1 MVTVTKI
8 NENTVKI
15 IGRIDS
21 NNAAQFEKE
30 LFESLE
36 SSADSVIID
45 ADELEYISSA
55 GLRVLLKLKKSKKG
69 NINLINASS
78 EVYDIFEVTGFSSF
92 LNVSKKLREIN
103 VEGCEVIGERA
114 NGKVYR
120 IDAETIVKVFSS
132 NATME
137 EVKQE
142 RDFAQAAFIAG
153 VPTAISY
160 DVVKCGDCYGAVYEM
175 LNAKTVASVIK
186 ENPERAEELGKRMG
200 ALIKEFHATQADT
213 KVFSSMVD
221 IYKDRIAAISKYIT
235 AEETEK
241 LNKAYDVLPKRT
253 TLLHGDFHAKNIML
267 MNDELIFIDMG
278 DVGYGHP
285 IMDLGGSY
293 LGMARMAKFN
303 PEYCEHYIGINAELC
318 NKVWMSMTNE
328 YFGENADKGRQ
339 LAEIYGEAKY
349 CTTAAMVAWITDE
362 QKKRMLEGSRKSGFL
377 QTDIKI
383 PTEEML
389 SIFD

>member
-1 MVTVTKI
+1 MQDLKIYILNKGFLKGNKNTVTKI

-15 IGRIDS
+15 SGRIDS

-30 LFESLE
+30 LFESFE
-36 SSADSVIID
+36 NSADSVIID

-103 VEGCEVIGERA
+103 VEGCEVIGEGA

-200 ALIKEFHATQADT
+200 TLIKEFHTTQADT

-221 IYKDRIAAISKYIT
+221 IYKDRIAAISKYI
-235 AEETEK
+235 AEEEVEK
-241 LNKAYDVLPKRT
+241 LNKAYDTLPKRT
-253 TLLHGDFHAKNIML
+253 TLLHGDFHAKNIICL
-267 MNDELIFIDMG
+267 
-278 DVGYGHP
+278 
-285 IMDLGGSY
+285 
-293 LGMARMAKFN
+293 
-303 PEYCEHYIGINAELC
+303 
-318 NKVWMSMTNE
+318 
-328 YFGENADKGRQ
+328 
-339 LAEIYGEAKY
+339 
-349 CTTAAMVAWITDE
+349 
-362 QKKRMLEGSRKSGFL
+362 
-377 QTDIKI
+377 
-383 PTEEML
+383 
-389 SIFD
+389 